1 MTFLPILERE
11 LRVRARSPAAYWAR
25 SVVVFAGMLVCLP
38 QLMWSG
44 PFWAPA
50 NLGRSLL
57 NGLVST
63 AFLLSCGACLLTADV
78 ISLERREGTLGLL
91 LLTRVNILDVL
102 LGKLGSAGL
111 TSLCALVAILP
122 MLMLPVLAGGV
133 TGGEAFR
140 KGLVLPNTLFLALAA
155 GLWASAG
162 GYEWLK
168 TARTALLLVA
178 ALVLAPGLAGL
189 LFKSVGAAIGLL
201 GPLGAVSAA
210 GDASYKVS
218 AAHYWISLVLV
229 QTAGWALVLGA
240 GLRLRRAWQEE
251 RGETA
256 GSLPRPSAEGA
267 AKPDGPW
274 LSCSWTPPEAGPAGE
289 GDMETAPLPSVRP
302 LGDENPIA
310 WLLQR
315 QRGIQALLWAGV
327 LVSLSHFVA
336 FRFLLRF
343 LGPSPYLW
351 WSWPLGLATSAF
363 ESALFAW
370 AASRFFVEARRTGEL
385 ELLLTTPSGARE
397 IVSAQWE
404 VLKRRLRWPILVMLA
419 PTLLEL
425 GNLLLRTPGS
435 LGPGHLYM
443 LPYTVSSLIG
453 CVEMFFGVGALCWVG
468 LWFGLKAGSQARAIG
483 WTVSLVKV
491 LPYLIAVLCSFLF
504 SALVNSRVGPRSP
517 PFWILMSLPQ
527 VVTLVFY
534 LGLIRQ
540 ARRRLLGELAGA
552 DPMKFDLCQSIL
564 SAGCDVVAAFRKA
577 RHWTPS

>member
-1 MTFLPILERE
+1 
-11 LRVRARSPAAYWAR
+11 
-25 SVVVFAGMLVCLP
+25 MLVCLP

-111 TSLCALVAILP
+111 TCLCALVAILP

-189 LFKSVGAAIGLL
+189 LFKPIGGAIGLL
-201 GPLGAVSAA
+201 SPLGSISAA
-210 GDASYKVS
+210 GDTPYKMS
-218 AAHYWISLVLV
+218 KADYWSSLLLV
-229 QTAGWALVLGA
+229 QAVGWGLLVAAGF
-240 GLRLRRAWQEE
+240 RLRSAWREE
-251 RGETA
+251 SGEMTA
-256 GSLPRPSAEGA
+256 SPAVAFEWFKQ
-267 AKPDGPW
+267 KPQQ
-274 LSCSWTPPEAGPAGE
+274 
-289 GDMETAPLPSVRP
+289 PSVRP

-327 LVSLSHFVA
+327 LVGLSHFVA

-343 LGPSPYLW
+343 LGPSSYLW
-351 WSWPLGLATSAF
+351 LSWPLGLATSAF
-363 ESALFAW
+363 EGALFAW

-435 LGPGHLYM
+435 LGPGHSYM

-491 LPYLIAVLCSFLF
+491 LPYLIAILCSFLF

-534 LGLIRQ
+534 LGLIRLVRQ
-540 ARRRLLGELAGA
+540 RLVGELAGA
-552 DPMKFDLCQSIL
+552 EVMEFDLRQFIS
-564 SAGCDVVAAFRKA
+564 SAAHDASGAFRKA

>member
-1 MTFLPILERE
+1 MTILPIIERE
-11 LRVRARSPAAYWAR
+11 LRVRARSRAVYWTRFA
-25 SVVVFAGMLVCLP
+25 VVLAGMLVCLP

-78 ISLERREGTLGLL
+78 LSLERREGTLGLL

-201 GPLGAVSAA
+201 SPLGTISAA

-218 AAHYWISLVLV
+218 AAGYWISLLLV

-251 RGETA
+251 RGEPA

-289 GDMETAPLPSVRP
+289 GDMKAAPLPSRP
-302 LGDENPIA
+302 LGNENPIA

-315 QRGIQALLWAGV
+315 QRGIQALLWAAA
-327 LVSLSHFVA
+327 LVGLSPFVA
-336 FRFLLRF
+336 IRLLLRF
-343 LGPSPYLW
+343 LSPSSY
-351 WSWPLGLATSAF
+351 SFVVWPLGLTMSAF
-363 ESALFAW
+363 EGALFAW

-404 VLKRRLRWPILVMLA
+404 VLKRRLRWPILVMLT
-419 PTLLEL
+419 PTLLEA
-425 GNLLLRTPGS
+425 GYFLLRS
-435 LGPGHLYM
+435 HGHFGAGNVFI
-443 LPYTVSSLIG
+443 LPYTISSLIG
-453 CVEMFFGVGALCWVG
+453 CVGMLFGVGALCWVG
-468 LWFGLKAGSQARAIG
+468 LWFGLKAGSQARAIV

-491 LPYLIAVLCSFLF
+491 LPYLVSIPCSLLLSAV
-504 SALVNSRVGPRSP
+504 VKSRVGP
-517 PFWILMSLPQ
+517 WGTLLGILWSLQQ
-527 VVTLVFY
+527 VVTLVLY
-534 LGLIRQ
+534 LGLIRL
-540 ARRRLLGELAGA
+540 ARQRLVGELAGA
-552 DPMKFDLCQSIL
+552 EVMEFDLRQFIS
-564 SAGCDVVAAFRKA
+564 SAAHDTLATFRKG